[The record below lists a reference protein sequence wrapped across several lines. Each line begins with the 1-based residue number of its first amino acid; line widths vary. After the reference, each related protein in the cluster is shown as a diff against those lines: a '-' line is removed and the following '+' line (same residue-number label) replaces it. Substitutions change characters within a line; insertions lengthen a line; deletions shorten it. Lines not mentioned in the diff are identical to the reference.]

1 MDDGFDQKI
10 FQMAGEEKLKLP
22 ETLNNRVEN
31 ALGSLPSRKKIY
43 KMNIRKAVILA
54 AAMIMLLSVT
64 ATASVGILRER
75 MEAMNR
81 EKLEEYFVQSYTRK
95 IGHDNY
101 NRYFTDSEKQ
111 RMEQLQEKYE
121 NEGQFPEGEL
131 TLIDQP
137 EQYKGKKVAYYPETG
152 TFFFPDKEMSD
163 EELLQ
168 IIDFR
173 CKRDYSL
180 QKMNEMI
187 ASGESKM
194 PEEALQKEKPETL
207 TEASILNSDAIW
219 EPDQELTIAYTGDLS
234 VTAMAA
240 GKKYIYLG
248 GWNTVHRMEIG
259 GNSSEVFFEGFEKET
274 MVTCMYVDQD
284 ENIYVA
290 GAKMNTEKKVTSV
303 DGEYASPATLSVLCK
318 LGPDGN
324 LLMEIPLSAYDGK
337 YGNWISRMAVDQQ
350 GYIYLRSTALL
361 REGSP
366 ILVIDENGSQ
376 ISIISSGDCQF
387 HVVGGLDVGK
397 DGKVY
402 TTVMKRRS
410 KSEKREMGIASINI
424 EEGRLEDVYLGIV
437 PEETI
442 LIELLAPGADTD
454 FVFWGVDGVFN
465 YNLGESDAVHKTPA
479 YEMPCE
485 VEGAKYCSLPDGRIV
500 LAASTEFFE
509 ESYGGEFKRTR
520 WKPQSAYFYYLSGMR
535 GE

>member
-31 ALGSLPSRKKIY
+31 ALSSLPSRKKIY

-54 AAMIMLLSVT
+54 VAMIMLLSAT

-81 EKLEEYFVQSYTRK
+81 EKLEEYFVQIYTSK

-111 RMEQLQEKYE
+111 RIEQLKEKYE
-121 NEGQFPEGEL
+121 NEGKFPEGEL

-194 PEEALQKEKPETL
+194 PEEALQKKKPETL

-248 GWNTVHRMEIG
+248 GWNTVHKMEIG
-259 GNSSEVFFEGFEKET
+259 GSSSEVFFDGFEKET
-274 MVTCMYVDQD
+274 MVTCLFVDQA
-284 ENIYVA
+284 ENVYVA
-290 GAKMNTEKKVTSV
+290 GVKVNADTREEGI
-303 DGEYASPATLSVLCK
+303 DDEYVFPSTTPLLWK
-318 LGPDGN
+318 LDSDGN
-324 LLMEIPLSAYDGK
+324 LLEEIRLSEYEGE
-337 YGNWISRMAVDQQ
+337 YRSWINRIAVDSR
-350 GYIYLRSTALL
+350 GYIYLRGVKHDAS
-361 REGSP
+361 E
-366 ILVIDENGSQ
+366 ILVLDENGNQVSVV
-376 ISIISSGDCQF
+376 SSGDYQF
-387 HVVGGLDVGK
+387 HSMGGLNIGK

-402 TTVMKRRS
+402 TTILNRRS
-410 KSEKREMGIASINI
+410 KSDKREMGIASINAK
-424 EEGRLEDVYLGIV
+424 EGKLEDVYLGIV

-442 LIELLAPGADTD
+442 LIELLAPGTDTD
-454 FVFWGVDGVFN
+454 FVFWGVDGGFN
-465 YNLGESDAVHKTPA
+465 YNLGESDAIHKTPA
-479 YEMPCE
+479 YEMPCN
-485 VEGAKYCSLPDGRIV
+485 VEGAKYCALPDGRIV
-500 LAASTEFFE
+500 LAASTEHIK
-509 ESYGGEFKRTR
+509 ESYGAGYTR
-520 WKPQSAYFYYLSGMR
+520 ALWKPQSIYFYYLSGMR